1 MNRFCRRITAWI
13 LCAVVVFMEFAP
25 SVYADDVVEPVVTE
39 RDYEVSVNEL
49 TEYSPEWCE
58 RYGVDTD
65 IVFMDYE
72 TGDIDTEYPDDG
84 YSVENA
90 NAIYYFL
97 RNDMGLHSAAAV
109 GILTNAFSESTFR
122 PDALGDGG
130 TSYGIF
136 QWHAGRWEK
145 LKNYC
150 NDHGYDWHTLDGQ
163 LHYLKHE
170 TDNDY
175 PNTMAAIRG
184 TSNDADGAWYSAYCF
199 CKNFEVPADTIAK
212 SQQRGDLARDKFWPI
227 YGEPDADNPDK
238 PAEPTPTEAPKKEI
252 EVKPVPEEI
261 QPSQEE
267 DGEAEDLPSMV
278 LEEDMPADGII
289 PEGIWFAGIEDKD
302 YTGSKIVQDFR
313 VYYSDQMLKEK
324 KDYTVD
330 YYNNK
335 LAGKAVVTIS
345 LKGNYSG
352 VFNKSFTIKALDI
365 EEADSPDIT
374 LNYTG
379 KEQKPKPEVS
389 LHGTKLK
396 YERDFTVPAYSKS
409 GFTGSAY
416 GNVSVSVDI
425 CGCGNYSGTKTI
437 YITYI
442 GKQTVSG
449 QKIPQ
454 VMMSKVKAS
463 SIPNQEYDPDG
474 YEAISLSQNNLRT
487 KKGGKYVLTLKYK
500 GKTLSE
506 NDVEVVGIE
515 GGDMPGKA
523 YLVIRGRNAQESA
536 TGYSFIG
543 EKRLGFKI
551 KGLSLKGLK
560 ISGIEKSYAYTG
572 EEICP
577 VPVIS
582 GVSGLTKDDYSVS
595 YEDNIMPGK
604 ATIVVKGQNRY
615 SGGKKKSFKINGVS
629 IEKSVMALYY
639 EGGTPVSGNS
649 TPEVEYKRDGAVI
662 KASLSFNGIRLVEG
676 TDYKVSYKNN
686 KTAGKATMQIKGMGR
701 FEGSIKLDYKVR
713 AKDFSDNIR
722 MYAADKTLGG
732 GFESKLWVV
741 DIDGTQLKA
750 GKDYTEPKYYIR
762 KGKKI
767 YTVDDSDV
775 PQAGMEIYVAV
786 TGKGGYSAETLYTKY
801 TIIKKANSLTKATI
815 SIKDQQYTG
824 NQIKITSQDQIAAA
838 VLDGKKLTLGV
849 DFVIIPGSYVDNINK
864 GTAKVTVRGCGDYTG
879 QKTLTFRINVRTASQ

>member
-1 MNRFCRRITAWI
+1 MIKYCRKITAWF
-13 LCAVVVFMEFAP
+13 LCAVMIFMELAP

-39 RDYEVSVNEL
+39 RDHDYEVSVNEL

-65 IVFMDYE
+65 IVFLNAQ

-84 YSVENA
+84 YSEENA

-227 YGEPDADNPDK
+227 YGEPDGDNPDN
-238 PAEPTPTEAPKKEI
+238 PAAPTPTEAPKKEI
-252 EVKPVPEEI
+252 EVKPVPDEL
-261 QPSQEE
+261 QPPQEE
-267 DGEAEDLPSMV
+267 EGEPEDMPSTV
-278 LEEDMPADGII
+278 LEEDIPEDGII

-324 KDYTVD
+324 KDYTVE
-330 YYNNK
+330 YFCNK
-335 LAGKAVVTIS
+335 IAGRATMTVN

-352 VFNKSFTIKALDI
+352 TFNKSFMINPLDI

-396 YERDFTVPAYSKS
+396 YDRDFTVPAYSKS
-409 GFTGSAY
+409 GFTGSVY

-425 CGCGNYSGTKTI
+425 CGRGNYSGTKTI

-442 GKQTVSG
+442 GKQTISG
-449 QKIPQ
+449 QMMPQ
-454 VMMSKVKAS
+454 VMMNKVKAS

-474 YEAISLSQNNLRT
+474 YEAISLSQNNLHA

-577 VPVIS
+577 VPTIS
-582 GVSGLTKDDYSVS
+582 GVSGLTKDDYTVS

-604 ATIVVKGQNRY
+604 ATIVIKGINRY
-615 SGGKKKSFKINGVS
+615 SGIKKKSFKINGIS
-629 IEKSVMALYY
+629 IEKSVMSLYY
-639 EGGTPVSGNS
+639 EDGTPVSSN
-649 TPEVEYKRDGAVI
+649 TAPEVEYKKEGAVI
-662 KASLSFNGIRLVEG
+662 KASLSFNGTTLVEG

-686 KTAGKATMQIKGMGR
+686 KTAGKATMQIKGMGI
-701 FEGSIKLDYKVR
+701 FDGSIKQNYKVL

-722 MYAADKTLGG
+722 MFAADLTTGS

-741 DIDGTQLKA
+741 DIDGTTLKA
-750 GKDYTEPKYYIR
+750 GRDYTAPKYYIR

-767 YTVDDSDV
+767 YSIDDSDV
-775 PQAGMEIYVAV
+775 PAAGMEIYI
-786 TGKGGYSAETLYTKY
+786 TGMGGYSAETLYTKY
-801 TIIKKANSLTKATI
+801 TIIKKTNSLSKAQV
-815 SIKDQQYTG
+815 SIKDQDYTG
-824 NQIKITSQDQIAAA
+824 NYIKITSQDQIASA
-838 VLDGKKLTLGV
+838 VLDGKHLTLGE
-849 DFVIIPGSYVDNINK
+849 DFVIIPGSYIDNIDK
-864 GTAKVTVRGCGDYTG
+864 GTAKVTIRGCGDYTG
-879 QKTLTFRINVRTASQ
+879 QKTLTFKIKVRTASR